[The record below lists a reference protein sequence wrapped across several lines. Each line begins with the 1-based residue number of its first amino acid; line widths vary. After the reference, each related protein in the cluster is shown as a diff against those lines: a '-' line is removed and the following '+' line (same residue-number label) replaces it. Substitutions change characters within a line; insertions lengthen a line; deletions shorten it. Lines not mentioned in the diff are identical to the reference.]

1 MFEKLLKA
9 VESGIPAVL
18 YTVVDNQGNTAVKKG
33 SRLLVL
39 AGGEVYGT
47 LGESMLDRQV
57 AARAAKILQR
67 AVPNT
72 GIIEC
77 NAPGGDAGCELP
89 VKILEDSFFPRKK
102 LMIFGGGHVAVP
114 LVQMASILG
123 YQTVVV
129 DDRPEFVSPERFP
142 DADSLIC
149 TDLVE
154 GLPENE
160 IDASTS
166 IVIIT
171 RGHQYD
177 QACLEAVIDS
187 KACYIGMIGSSGK
200 VRQTFKALLD
210 KGVGEKDLEKVSA
223 PIGLDLGGQK
233 PAEIALSILAEIVA
247 REYNGSCRPLKEVKA
262 GVLK

>member
-9 VESGIPAVL
+9 VESGTPAVL
-18 YTVVDNQGNTAVKKG
+18 YTIVDSQGNTVVKEG

-39 AGGEVYGT
+39 ASGEVYGT
-47 LGESMLDRQV
+47 LGMSMLDRQV
-57 AARAAKILQR
+57 TARAAEILQR

-77 NAPGGDAGCELP
+77 YPSDRDAGCQLP

-102 LMIFGGGHVAVP
+102 LIIFGGGHVAVP

-129 DDRPEFVSPERFP
+129 DDRPEFVSPDRFP
-142 DADSLIC
+142 GADSLIC
-149 TDLVE
+149 TDLDK
-154 GLPENE
+154 GLPKDE

-166 IVIIT
+166 VVIIT

-187 KACYIGMIGSSGK
+187 KACYIGMIGSSSK
-200 VRQTFKALLD
+200 VRQTFKTLLN
-210 KGVGEKDLEKVSA
+210 KGYSEKDLEKVSA

-233 PAEIALSILAEIVA
+233 PAEIALSILAEMVA

-262 GVLK
+262 GVSK

>member
-9 VESGIPAVL
+9 VESGTPAVL
-18 YTVVDNQGNTAVKKG
+18 YTVIDSQGYPGLKEG
-33 SRLLVL
+33 SRLLAI

-47 LGESMLDRQV
+47 LGISLLDEQV
-57 AARAAKILQR
+57 MARAANIFQR

-72 GIIEC
+72 GIIEI
-77 NAPGGDAGCELP
+77 NALGLDAGCELP
-89 VKILEDSFFPRKK
+89 VKILEDSFFPQKK
-102 LMIFGGGHVAVP
+102 LIIFGGGHVAVP

-129 DDRPEFVSPERFP
+129 DDRPEFVSPGRFP
-142 DADSLIC
+142 NADALIC
-149 TDLVE
+149 SDLAK

-177 QACLEAVIDS
+177 LACLETVIGS
-187 KACYIGMIGSSGK
+187 RACYIGMIGSSSK
-200 VRQTFKALLD
+200 VRQTFKTLLN
-210 KGVGEKDLEKVSA
+210 KGINKKDLEKVSA

-233 PAEIALSILAEIVA
+233 PAEIALSILAEMVA

-262 GVLK
+262 GVLE